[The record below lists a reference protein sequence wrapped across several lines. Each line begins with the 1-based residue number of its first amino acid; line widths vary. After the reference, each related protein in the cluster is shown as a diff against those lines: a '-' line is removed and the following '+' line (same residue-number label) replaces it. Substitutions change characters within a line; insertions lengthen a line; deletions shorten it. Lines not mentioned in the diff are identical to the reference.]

1 MDEVK
6 DQSPHA
12 DTDPRRR
19 PDPERVNMPD
29 GLRRERKS
37 AYGPQTGRTEET
49 RAPEQS
55 RHARDEH
62 VREKK

>member
-1 MDEVK
+1 MSAVK

-12 DTDPRRR
+12 ETDPRRR

-37 AYGPQTGRTEET
+37 PYGPQTGRRE
-49 RAPEQS
+49 RAPEKS
-55 RHARDEH
+55 RSARDEH
-62 VREKK
+62 VSEKK